1 MAWYGCTWPY
11 MAIWPWHD
19 IWPQEPRKC
28 TQDEPILVKHR
39 LRWLPYPLYPPIP
52 LSPYPPIP
60 LPPKWPQDGPKMAQ
74 DPPKKHS
81 KMALTKRPVLLT
93 PFFNIFDGPEGP
105 QDDPK
110 MAPRWPQD
118 GLEIAQD
125 GPVVK
130 PRALDVLSVMARSR
144 PDRYNHMQ
152 CWCDCLGERWW
163 VSITQ
168 ITTITCNAV
177 VSACEKDGEWAWW
190 HEDKMTRWQD
200 DKITRWQDDKVTYD
214 DKVTRWQD
222 EKMTRW
228 AKTFKNAAFFKVFDI
243 TTSESIAKY
252 NIKRLS
258 RTLKNGPKN
267 EI

>member
-1 MAWYGCTWPY
+1 MLLSVLARKVVSDSCHDHFKHEIRILSHTWKKEILMA
-11 MAIWPWHD
+11 
-19 IWPQEPRKC
+19 
-28 TQDEPILVKHR
+28 
-39 LRWLPYPLYPPIP
+39 
-52 LSPYPPIP
+52 
-60 LPPKWPQDGPKMAQ
+60 PKSPKMA
-74 DPPKKHS
+74 
-81 KMALTKRPVLLT
+81 
-93 PFFNIFDGPEGP
+93 
-105 QDDPK
+105 
-110 MAPRWPQD
+110 
-118 GLEIAQD
+118 
-125 GPVVK
+125 
-130 PRALDVLSVMARSR
+130 LSHGTEQH
-144 PDRYNHMQ
+144 PDRYNRMQ
-152 CWCDCLGERWW
+152 CWCQCLGERWW

-243 TTSESIAKY
+243 TTSESIANY

-258 RTLKNGPKN
+258 RTPKNGQKN